1 MPASKVADPC
11 GLAALPDDSLAR
23 LACIDALRGLAAL
36 SVVLFH
42 LASMT
47 QLALPPWL
55 GPVRS
60 HGWLGVN
67 LFFVLSAFTLFHSGY
82 LRRGEQYAGLRFFV
96 RRFFRIAPLFYLMLA
111 VHLAIKRWHYGLVP
125 EAGEVLV
132 NVGFLFN
139 FSSQR
144 FLSLVWAGWS
154 IGTEMAFYALLPLL
168 LAVVDSLRRALV
180 LVGLALLT
188 FGSYVALVNTD
199 RLADLSLYTSI
210 VTQAPVFAIGIVAF
224 FLYRRFVAGR
234 QARPGLL
241 AASLLV
247 VFAMLTWLL
256 LRQEVNLRR
265 PASLLQLYLWAGNFA
280 LLLLGLALHSPSLL
294 VNGCTRFL
302 GRISYSLYLVHPVVI
317 FSLRSVFAH
326 LAGLDLPNGLAFA
339 LGVAVTLLV
348 LVPLAAVSY
357 HLIEE
362 PGMRLGRRLIGRFL
376 AGRRACPAAPGGLS
390 SRLPQRRNVPCRP
403 ATISPAATIVAR
415 RPSSPASTSALAAP
429 SG

>member
-1 MPASKVADPC
+1 MPASKIVDRGGP
-11 GLAALPDDSLAR
+11 AALPDDSLER
-23 LACIDALRGLAAL
+23 LACVDALRGLAAL

-42 LASMT
+42 LATMS

-55 GPVRS
+55 ALVRS

-82 LRRGEQYAGLRFFV
+82 RRRGEPHAGLRFFV

-111 VHLAIKRWHYGLVP
+111 VHLAIKWWYYGLVP
-125 EAGEVLV
+125 SLGEVLL
-132 NVGFLFN
+132 NAGFLFN
-139 FSSQR
+139 FSSER
-144 FLSLVWAGWS
+144 FLSLDWAGWS
-154 IGTEMAFYALLPLL
+154 IGTEMVFYALLPLL
-168 LAVVDSLRRALV
+168 LAVVDSLRRAVV
-180 LVGLALLT
+180 LVGLTLLA
-188 FGSYVALVNTD
+188 FGSYVALANTD

-210 VTQAPVFAIGIVAF
+210 VTQGPVFAAGIVAF
-224 FLYRRFVAGR
+224 FLYRRFVADR
-234 QARPGLL
+234 QARLGLL

-256 LRQEVNLRR
+256 LRQDVNLRR
-265 PASLLQLYLWAGNFA
+265 PGSLLQLYLWAGNFGI
-280 LLLLGLALHSPSLL
+280 LLLGLALHGPRLL

-317 FSLRSVFAH
+317 FGLRSVYAH
-326 LAGLDLPNGLAFA
+326 LAGLDLPNGAGFV
-339 LGVAVTLLV
+339 LGVAATLLV

-362 PGMRLGRRLIGRFL
+362 PGLRLGRRLIRRFL
-376 AGRRACPAAPGGLS
+376 AGRRACPAEPGGLS
-390 SRLPQRRNVPCRP
+390 SRLPERRNVPCRP
-403 ATISPAATIVAR
+403 ATTSPAATIVAC